1 MEPEFEKNEVRRG
14 SYPETVEA
22 PGTAEASDFG
32 DRGNGKSTLVMR
44 EQEGGKA
51 MPVQHR
57 RRDTH
62 TISLENL
69 LTFESNC
76 QDVSELGLTQRLTGQ

>member
-1 MEPEFEKNEVRRG
+1 ME
-14 SYPETVEA
+14 
-22 PGTAEASDFG
+22 
-32 DRGNGKSTLVMR
+32 STLVMR

-57 RRDTH
+57 HRDTY

-76 QDVSELGLTQRLTGQ
+76 QDVSEFGLTQRLTGQ